1 MSKPVWKLYGLII
14 LLILSLSGMAQKTDK
29 VYLKNGDVITGEIKS
44 LKFAKLSFDMDGPGL
59 VQIKWEF
66 IVKVTSDKKFQVTM
80 RNGDV
85 LITKVDSLFFET
97 KHAGLNDIVE
107 IVQIKDKFLQ
117 RLDGDIN
124 LGFNYAKSNSV
135 LQFNFSSAITYRK
148 PKVETTLKLNSV
160 ISNNAKDSIFTK
172 KQDATIDLFRK
183 LKNRYYVNGVFGW
196 QQNTEL
202 GLENRYLLS
211 LGGGKIFINNNHQR
225 LLTGTGLSYNV
236 EQSNGTAAYTK
247 TLEALA
253 VIQFKEFRYSTPK
266 ISLDAVYTIYPGL
279 TDWGRVRMDM
289 HLTTKLEVFKDFFVG
304 LTFYDIFDNRPPSGA
319 SSKNDFGINFT
330 IGYEFGK

>member
-236 EQSNGTAAYTK
+236 EQSSGTAAYTK

>member
-225 LLTGTGLSYNV
+225 LLTGTGLSYIV
-236 EQSNGTAAYTK
+236 EQSSGTAAYTK

>member
-183 LKNRYYVNGVFGW
+183 LKNNFYVNGIFAW
-196 QQNTEL
+196 QQNSEL
-202 GLENRYLLS
+202 GLDNRFILS
-211 LGGGKIFINNNHQR
+211 LG
-225 LLTGTGLSYNV
+225 
-236 EQSNGTAAYTK
+236 
-247 TLEALA
+247 
-253 VIQFKEFRYSTPK
+253 
-266 ISLDAVYTIYPGL
+266 
-279 TDWGRVRMDM
+279 
-289 HLTTKLEVFKDFFVG
+289 
-304 LTFYDIFDNRPPSGA
+304 
-319 SSKNDFGINFT
+319 
-330 IGYEFGK
+330 

>member
-66 IVKVTSDKKFQVTM
+66 IVKVTSDKKFKVTM

-236 EQSNGTAAYTK
+236 EQSSGTAAYTK

>member
-14 LLILSLSGMAQKTDK
+14 LLILSLSGMAQKTDN

-107 IVQIKDKFLQ
+107 IVQIKDKLLQ

-236 EQSNGTAAYTK
+236 EQSSGTAAYTK

>member
-14 LLILSLSGMAQKTDK
+14 LLILSLTGMAQKTDK

-236 EQSNGTAAYTK
+236 EQSSGTAAYTK